1 MNIAF
6 SNPAASYNNLDFS
19 GFGIGNTGNNRNAGN
34 TENAGN
40 STGAAGIDKGNAS
53 EKAAKRTGA
62 VECQTCKNRTYQ
74 DVSNDP
80 GVSFKAPGKI
90 NPGSSGAVV
99 MSHEQEHVS
108 NESAKASR
116 EGRKIVSQS
125 VRLQTSV
132 CPECGRSYVSG
143 GVTTT
148 VTKADNSKKEDYF
161 LSNYNKTIAQNFG
174 TFFDARV

>member
-1 MNIAF
+1 LNITF
-6 SNPAASYNNLDFS
+6 SNPAGSYNSLDFS
-19 GFGIGNTGNNRNAGN
+19 AFGIGYAK
-34 TENAGN
+34 N
-40 STGAAGIDKGNAS
+40 STDAAGKDNGIAVEKGTAAD
-53 EKAAKRTGA
+53 KAAKQTGA
-62 VECQTCKNRTYQ
+62 VECQTCKNRRYQ

-90 NPGSSGAVV
+90 SPGSSGAVV
-99 MSHEQEHVS
+99 MSHEQEHVN
-108 NESAKASR
+108 NENAKASR
-116 EGRKIVSQS
+116 DGRKVVSQS

-148 VTKADNSKKEDYF
+148 VTKADNGDNKDYF

>member
-1 MNIAF
+1 MNIVF
-6 SNPAASYNNLDFS
+6 SNPAGSYNSLDFS
-19 GFGIGNTGNNRNAGN
+19 AFGIGNAK
-34 TENAGN
+34 N
-40 STGAAGIDKGNAS
+40 SADAAGIDQEITVQKGTAA
-53 EKAAKRTGA
+53 ERAAKQTGA
-62 VECQTCKNRTYQ
+62 VECQTCKSRRYQ

-80 GVSFKAPGKI
+80 GVSFKTPGKI

-99 MSHEQEHVS
+99 MSHEQEHVR
-108 NESAKASR
+108 NENAKAIR
-116 EGRKIVSQS
+116 EDRKVVSQS

-148 VTKADNSKKEDYF
+148 VTKADNSDNKDYF